1 MSEISRFEYRAII
14 KLLTLEK
21 QPVNNIYERLINVYG
36 DSAPSYST
44 VTGWVAEF

>member
-1 MSEISRFEYRAII
+1 MFEISRFEYRAII

-21 QPVNNIYERLINVYG
+21 QLANSIYERLLNVYK

-44 VTGWVAEF
+44 VTRSVAEF